1 MAARRLMALL
11 LVVLVV
17 STVAAALIAP
27 LRQDSEPAPTE
38 ESTQAADAGRA
49 ANTADSGRLIQ
60 KSVQT
65 PSKDPPTVRMR
76 AGDQLELT
84 VHARTPTQVEIP
96 RLGQLEDAAPDAPAH
111 FSILASSVGRFEARA
126 LGAGPVATI
135 LVKDEEPR
143 PAGQEPGGPDGRR
156 GAR

>member
-1 MAARRLMALL
+1 MAARRLMAVL

-27 LRQDSEPAPTE
+27 LRQDSEPTPTE
-38 ESTQAADAGRA
+38 EPTRAADAAQAADAG
-49 ANTADSGRLIQ
+49 DSGRLIE

-76 AGDQLELT
+76 PGDQLELT
-84 VHARTPTQVEIP
+84 VHTRTATQVEIP
-96 RLGQLEDAAPDAPAH
+96 RLGQVEDAAPDAPAH
-111 FSILASSVGRFEARA
+111 FSFLASSVGRFEARA

-135 LVKDEEPR
+135 LVREEPPPADAG
-143 PAGQEPGGPDGRR
+143 PAGPGRRR

>member
-27 LRQDSEPAPTE
+27 LRQDPELTPTE
-38 ESTQAADAGRA
+38 EATQARDAAQAAGAD
-49 ANTADSGRLIQ
+49 DSGRLIQ

-65 PSKDPPTVRMR
+65 PSRNPPKVRMR
-76 AGDQLELT
+76 PGDQLELT
-84 VHARTPTQVEIP
+84 VHTRTATQVEIP

-111 FSILASSVGRFEARA
+111 FSFLASSAGRFEARA

-135 LVKDEEPR
+135 LVKQEPR
-143 PAGQEPGGPDGRR
+143 PAEEEPGGPDTRR

>member
-27 LRQDSEPAPTE
+27 LRQDPEPTTPTE
-38 ESTQAADAGRA
+38 EATQTADAARAADAG
-49 ANTADSGRLIQ
+49 DSGRLIQ

-65 PSKDPPTVRMR
+65 PSRNPPKVQMR
-76 AGDQLELT
+76 PGDQLELT
-84 VHARTPTQVEIP
+84 VHTRTATQVEIP

-111 FSILASSVGRFEARA
+111 FSFLAISAGRFEARA
-126 LGAGPVATI
+126 LGTGPVATI
-135 LVKDEEPR
+135 LVKEEPP
-143 PAGQEPGGPDGRR
+143 PAEEEPGGPDSRR

>member
-27 LRQDSEPAPTE
+27 LRQDPEPTPRE
-38 ESTQAADAGRA
+38 ESTQAPDAADAG
-49 ANTADSGRLIQ
+49 DSGRLIE
-60 KSVQT
+60 KSVQA
-65 PSKDPPTVRMR
+65 PSKDPPKVRMR
-76 AGDQLELT
+76 PGDQLELT
-84 VHARTPTQVEIP
+84 VRTRTPTQVEIP

-111 FSILASSVGRFEARA
+111 FSFLASSAGRFEARA

-135 LVKDEEPR
+135 LVKEGPPPAEE
-143 PAGQEPGGPDGRR
+143 EPGGPESRGGGR
-156 GAR
+156 

>member
-27 LRQDSEPAPTE
+27 LRQDSELPHAE
-38 ESTQAADAGRA
+38 ESTQAGDAAQAADAGV
-49 ANTADSGRLIQ
+49 SGRLIE

-65 PSKDPPTVRMR
+65 PSKDPPAIRMR
-76 AGDQLELT
+76 PGDQLELT
-84 VHARTPTQVEIP
+84 VHTRTATQVEIP
-96 RLGQLEDAAPDAPAH
+96 RLGQVEDAAPDAPAH
-111 FSILASSVGRFEARA
+111 FSFLASSTGRFEARA

-135 LVKDEEPR
+135 LVKEEPP
-143 PAGQEPGGPDGRR
+143 PADAQPGGPDSRR

>member
-27 LRQDSEPAPTE
+27 LRQDPEPPPTE
-38 ESTQAADAGRA
+38 ESTQTADAAHAADAG
-49 ANTADSGRLIQ
+49 DSGRLIE

-65 PSKDPPTVRMR
+65 PSKDPPTVRMSP
-76 AGDQLELT
+76 GDQLELT
-84 VHARTPTQVEIP
+84 VHTRTPTQVEIP
-96 RLGQLEDAAPDAPAH
+96 QLGQLEDAAPDAPAH
-111 FSILASSVGRFEARA
+111 FSFLASSVGRFEARA
-126 LGAGPVATI
+126 LGAGHVATI
-135 LVKDEEPR
+135 LVKEER
-143 PAGQEPGGPDGRR
+143 PPAEEEPGGPDSRR

>member
-27 LRQDSEPAPTE
+27 LRQDPEPTPTAE
-38 ESTQAADAGRA
+38 ATQAADGAQAAEAG
-49 ANTADSGRLIQ
+49 DSGRLIQ

-65 PSKDPPTVRMR
+65 PSRNPPKVRMR
-76 AGDQLELT
+76 PGDQLELT
-84 VHARTPTQVEIP
+84 VHTRTATQVEIP

-111 FSILASSVGRFEARA
+111 FSFLAISAGRFEARA

-135 LVKDEEPR
+135 LVKEQPPPAEE
-143 PAGQEPGGPDGRR
+143 EPGGPESRR